1 MLDLNF
7 KGRESRKRGGD
18 RSYFGSVSI
27 VVVGYVVVIGADP
40 AIVLKFWPFLVRAK
54 STNSFCLEVMRER

>member
-7 KGRESRKRGGD
+7 KSRESRKRGGD
-18 RSYFGSVSI
+18 TSYFGNVSV

-40 AIVLKFWPFLVRAK
+40 TIVLKF
-54 STNSFCLEVMRER
+54 